1 MPVENIHFLCILKRI
16 INNASSSIQ
25 IGRFGY
31 NLVRIRFLENACIV
45 NAYASYS
52 KIFSLSLNSSHSE
65 SNNTKFE
72 KCIRVD
78 DRTSTFLKNGW
89 TDFKNLKEAIR
100 CNSMST
106 RVSFLIQS
114 DEPFLQY
121 KVNLFLMFKILN
133 KNHSAKTN

>member
-1 MPVENIHFLCILKRI
+1 MSVENINFLCILKRI
-16 INNASSSIQ
+16 INNASSIQ

-72 KCIRVD
+72 KCMRVD
-78 DRTSTFLKNGW
+78 DRTSTFLKKW
-89 TDFKNLKEAIR
+89 
-100 CNSMST
+100 
-106 RVSFLIQS
+106 
-114 DEPFLQY
+114 
-121 KVNLFLMFKILN
+121 LN
-133 KNHSAKTN
+133 RF